1 MVFQYTGALPSSN
14 MAHEGSVNLKGS
26 QILNN
31 MITIQLLKE
40 EAKKYFDS
48 NRNTVG
54 HDNNMLFN

>member
-1 MVFQYTGALPSSN
+1 

-26 QILNN
+26 QIFNN

-48 NRNTVG
+48 NKNPVG